1 MAMDNDSIQC
11 YDYES
16 QQVVAMIHNVTENS
30 GELLSLSSLEIA
42 GTEQAELVFGD
53 SNGDLRI
60 MKYPV

>member
-1 MAMDNDSIQC
+1 
-11 YDYES
+11 
-16 QQVVAMIHNVTENS
+16 MIHNVTENS